1 MTSISKNMC
10 IDKLDDLV
18 DKYNDTY
25 STIKVKPVGIKSKMY
40 IDFIKENN
48 EKDPKFKI
56 SDIVRMSK
64 YLKKIAGYT
73 PNWSEEAFIIK
84 KVKNC
89 AIDLHF
95 FLIGIPSMQC
105 WTATLGHGVT
115 RKRCTKRS
123 KHTGNLIRKNL
134 QLKVVC

>member
-84 KVKNC
+84 KVKKLCHRLTFLFNW
-89 AIDLHF
+89 DSLHGRLNSHF
-95 FLIGIPSMQC
+95 GAWSYKKKMHKKIK
-105 WTATLGHGVT
+105 AY
-115 RKRCTKRS
+115 RKS
-123 KHTGNLIRKNL
+123 D
-134 QLKVVC
+134 

>member
-25 STIKVKPVGIKSKMY
+25 STIKIKPVGIKSKMY

-64 YLKKIAGYT
+64 YLKKLQVTLQIGL
-73 PNWSEEAFIIK
+73 K
-84 KVKNC
+84 KLLLLKKLKNC

-95 FLIGIPSMQC
+95 FLIGIPSME
-105 WTATLGHGVT
+105 G
-115 RKRCTKRS
+115 
-123 KHTGNLIRKNL
+123 
-134 QLKVVC
+134 

>member
-25 STIKVKPVGIKSKMY
+25 STIKIKPVGIKSKMY

-48 EKDPKFKI
+48 EKNPKFKI

-64 YLKKIAGYT
+64 YLKKLQVTLQIGL
-73 PNWSEEAFIIK
+73 K
-84 KVKNC
+84 KLLLLKKLKNC

-95 FLIGIPSMQC
+95 FLIGIPSMEG